1 MASVKVIERID
12 APVQKVWK
20 VVEDFG
26 DLSFVGDAVKSCTVD
41 GTGVGCVRRLEMADG
56 GGVVLERLDAY
67 DAAGYRFAYTIV
79 NDDESPLP
87 FQGYSSRFS
96 LRPLGPDA
104 TELEWAG
111 AFEPK
116 GVSDEEASGVVNAI
130 YSGGVEGI
138 KGALGL

>member
-12 APVQKVWK
+12 APAKKIWK
-20 VVEDFG
+20 VVENFG
-26 DLSFVGDAVKSCTVD
+26 DLSYVGDAVKSCSVD
-41 GTGVGCVRRLEMADG
+41 GAGVGCVRRIEMAG
-56 GGVVLERLDAY
+56 GGGIVLERLDAY
-67 DAAGYRFAYTIV
+67 DDESFRFAYTIV

-104 TELEWAG
+104 TEIEWAG

-116 GVSDEEASGVVNAI
+116 GVSEEEASGVVNAI
-130 YSGGVEGI
+130 YSGGIAGI